1 LVRITWLDACHIGG
15 DGWHGP
21 DDLKPPLLRAESAGY
36 LVFEGKNEYDEEC
49 LMLASALVFNTEG
62 KPECCPS
69 FVIPL
74 GMVVK
79 REYL

>member
-1 LVRITWLDACHIGG
+1 
-15 DGWHGP
+15 
-21 DDLKPPLLRAESAGY
+21 LLRAESAGY

-49 LMLASALVFNTEG
+49 LMLASALVFSPEG